1 VDDGDHPKR
10 AATPARGV
18 RGVVRAVA
26 SLATALAVAAV
37 ICSCAIDYNE
47 SLSIRRDDKVERPV
61 ERGFYTIFILHCPLV
76 LAPAPGEAKC
86 GVHHPYIWNSIVWL
100 FPVDVVCLA
109 E

>member
-1 VDDGDHPKR
+1 VDVGDHLKR
-10 AATPARGV
+10 AATPAPGKP
-18 RGVVRAVA
+18 GVVKAA
-26 SLATALAVAAV
+26 AYLATALAVAAV

-47 SLSIRRDDKVERPV
+47 SLSIRRDDKDERPV
-61 ERGFYTIFILHCPLV
+61 ERGFYTIFILHYPLV

-86 GVHHPYIWNSIVWL
+86 GVHHPYIWNSIIWL